1 VHHREAK
8 LEICKWKTDRN
19 KSWWKTAIP
28 SLAGIAL
35 VIVWAQIFV
44 IPAQAQSAASQ
55 PALQDQKPAPA
66 QDIPDA
72 PSVVQ
77 PPVPSF
83 PTNLP
88 PAPANK
94 RADETPGTAGKPDD
108 SAQPAPP
115 PSMPPVETLPPGST
129 PANPK
134 NQMNPKDDVLKI
146 VTTVNFVQIPVMV
159 KDKDGRRVDGLR
171 PTDFTVLE
179 NDKPQQLTFFTTDPF
194 ELSVAIVLDLGMP
207 DVAVQK
213 VNQTFSALV
222 GAFSIYDEVAL
233 YTYSSTVSQ
242 VSGYQGSGPKLT
254 ALLNQMKTET
264 GHNNGVAV
272 LSGPMAQGP
281 IVNGIPVGSP
291 SVPVNTP
298 PREAHVLN
306 DAILRAALDLSK
318 RDRTRRKVIFVVS
331 DGRELGSR
339 ASYGDVIKVLRAQG
353 IQVKAVAVESS
364 ALPVYNKI
372 EKLHLPRQG
381 YSDLLPKYTSA
392 TGGGQPYTEFSR
404 NAIAD
409 AYAAITSDVRNQYT
423 LGYAT
428 RASLSEKCQDLEVK
442 VDHPG
447 LKIYARDKY
456 CPAAQP
462 RAR

>member
-1 VHHREAK
+1 M
-8 LEICKWKTDRN
+8 N

-35 VIVWAQIFV
+35 VIVWSQVFV
-44 IPAQAQSAASQ
+44 VPAQAQSAASQ
-55 PALQDQKPAPA
+55 PAPQDQKPA

-77 PPVPSF
+77 PTVPSF

-88 PAPANK
+88 PAPAN
-94 RADETPGTAGKPDD
+94 RRGDETPGAAGTPD
-108 SAQPAPP
+108 SAPPGAETSPRPA
-115 PSMPPVETLPPGST
+115 MPPVETLPPGST

-171 PTDFTVLE
+171 PVDFTVLE
-179 NDKPQQLTFFTTDPF
+179 NGKAQQLTFFTTDPF

-242 VSGYQGSGPKLT
+242 VSGYQGTGPKLT

-272 LSGPMAQGP
+272 LNGPMAQGP

-306 DAILRAALDLSK
+306 DAILRAAIDLSK
-318 RDRTRRKVIFVVS
+318 RERTRRKVIFVVS

-339 ASYGDVIKVLRAQG
+339 ASYSDVIKVLLAQG

-381 YSDLLPKYTSA
+381 YSDLLPKYTSY

-428 RASLSEKCQDLEVK
+428 RASLSEKCQDLEVR

-447 LKIYARDKY
+447 LKIYAKDKY